1 MPEAMADELKVA
13 YMQLGQ
19 PPVAVRS
26 SAEDLPL
33 PCASFAGQQDT
44 YLNLFPMPSESSPRY
59 QASKTDLGNGCNGF
73 GERI

>member
-1 MPEAMADELKVA
+1 MPEATADELKVA

-26 SAEDLPL
+26 SATAEDLPG
-33 PCASFAGQQDT
+33 ASFAGQQDT
-44 YLNLFPMPSESSPRY
+44 YLNLFPMPSESSRRD

-73 GERI
+73 GTD